1 MSESLFSPIWYRYS
15 QQRPQLRA
23 HTRVQPQKYRDQTWY
38 LIINDS
44 NGNHYRI
51 NHIAYA
57 FIGRCDGNFSVQ
69 AIWEHLLA
77 TMGDEALT
85 QDEVIK
91 LLSELDQRD
100 LLRYEVIPDIPKLF
114 KRKKLKD
121 KQTRKQFINPLA
133 FRLPLWN
140 PVNVLD
146 NLGWLQKVIFNP
158 ISLALWLLL
167 IGVAA
172 ISAMSHFDELALHA
186 QQYMSTQRYL
196 LLAWLSFPLLK
207 GLHELGHGLAVHRWG
222 GKAKEA
228 GITFFILTP
237 APYVD
242 ASASA
247 GFRSR
252 GQRIIVGAIGIMIE
266 LLIAAFALAI
276 WFSTQSG
283 LVHDLAFVVM
293 FICGISSIVFNGNPL
308 LRFDAYYI
316 LCDALDLPNL
326 AARSKTFWS
335 QGISNLILGKLKWS
349 SMAMAKGEQ
358 KWLWLYAPLSLLYSL
373 MLMSYI
379 VFWVGEQSLIL
390 GCIIAIL
397 VVFSLLIKP
406 IYLLVSQILSS
417 APTMALRSRT
427 KIVLSSLA
435 VLVFIVLFVLPVPMH
450 TSAQGVVWVPEQAQV
465 RAKSDGFIHA
475 MHVKDG
481 EFVQPN
487 QVLMTLQDPKLIT
500 EHDRLQSQLAGLEVA
515 QYQALLQNPSE
526 ANNINMQ
533 MEKIQAEIASIDE
546 KIAGLQVISQSAGT
560 FVMPYQDDFLETF
573 VKKGKILAYVLDQ
586 SQIKVRVAIAE
597 SAIALVRN
605 NRQHIEVRLADN
617 PAQAISA
624 RLIQD
629 TPAAT
634 RTLPSAALGD
644 IGGGSYITD
653 PNDKEG
659 LTTVT
664 PINVMDLRLSST
676 LLNRVGTRAMVR
688 FDLGK
693 APIATQLFRH
703 TKQLFLRYFNPVS

>member
-15 QQRPQLRA
+15 QQRPQLRTHA
-23 HTRVQPQKYRDQTWY
+23 RVQPQKYRDQTWY
-38 LIINDS
+38 LVINDS

-77 TMGDEALT
+77 TMGDDALT

-91 LLSELDQRD
+91 LLTELDQRD

-121 KQTRKQFINPLA
+121 KQTRKQFINPFA

-140 PVNVLD
+140 PANALD
-146 NLGWLQKVIFNP
+146 KLGWLQKMLFNP
-158 ISLALWLLL
+158 VSLVLWILIVGIASMSAL
-167 IGVAA
+167 
-172 ISAMSHFDELALHA
+172 SHFDELALHA
-186 QQYMSTQRYL
+186 QQYMTTQRYL

-252 GQRIIVGAIGIMIE
+252 AQRIMVGAIGMMIE

-293 FICGISSIVFNGNPL
+293 FICGVSSILFNGNPL

-316 LCDALDLPNL
+316 LCDTFDLPNL

-335 QGISNLILGKLKWS
+335 QGISNLILGKFKWS
-349 SMAMAKGEQ
+349 SMTMAKGEE

-379 VFWVGEQSLIL
+379 VFWVGKQSLIL
-390 GCIIAIL
+390 GCIIAAL

-417 APTMALRSRT
+417 APTMALKSRT
-427 KIVLSSLA
+427 KMVLSGLTILA
-435 VLVFIVLFVLPVPMH
+435 FIILFVLPVPMH
-450 TSAQGVVWVPEQAQV
+450 TTAQGVVWVPEQAQI
-465 RAKSDGFIHA
+465 RAKSDGFIHT
-475 MHVKDG
+475 MHVQDG

-487 QVLMTLQDPKLIT
+487 QVLITLQDPKLMT
-500 EHDRLQSQLAGLEVA
+500 ERERLQSQLAGLEVA

-526 ANNINMQ
+526 ANKINMQ
-533 MEKIQAEIASIDE
+533 MEKNQAEIASIDE
-546 KIAGLQVISQSAGT
+546 KIAGLQIISHSAGQ
-560 FVMPYQDDFLETF
+560 FVMPYQQDFMETF
-573 VKKGKILAYVLDQ
+573 VKKGKVLAYVLDQ
-586 SQIKVRVAIAE
+586 SHIKLRVAIEE
-597 SAIALVRN
+597 SAIALVRHHP
-605 NRQHIEVRLADN
+605 QHIEVRLADN
-617 PAQAISA
+617 PAQVMSA
-624 RLIQD
+624 SLIQD

-634 RTLPSAALGD
+634 RTLPSAAMGD
-644 IGGGSYITD
+644 KGGGHYVTD
-653 PNDKEG
+653 PTDSEG

-664 PINVMDLRLSST
+664 PINVMDLRLSNT
-676 LLNRVGTRAMVR
+676 KLERVGTRAMVR